1 MPYIG
6 NQTSAAFTSM
16 AKQDLTGNGGASYT
30 LTHAVANEQEIEVYV
45 NNVRQEPGVAYTVSG
60 TALTMTGNVASTDD
74 FYVVYQGKAIQT
86 SVPGDGTVTTAMLQ
100 DDAATAAKVDSTLH
114 LSTIKD
120 SAGTN
125 NAITIDS
132 SGNLTV
138 AENLTLTTQPR
149 LYVQGN
155 DNSYISTS
163 PIPFGNNVID
173 TAGGWSTSTNTYTVQ
188 VAGTYMVMVDLG
200 IVLTNGSQATGYAQI
215 VHNNNNSGYTYIQ
228 SSTGAQYH
236 GQSVN
241 KMFVCSVNDTFKITW
256 GGSGTYYN
264 GANECRLSIFM
275 LG

>member
-1 MPYIG
+1 
-6 NQTSAAFTSM
+6 M
-16 AKQDLTGNGGASYT
+16 ALTK
-30 LTHAVANEQEIEVYV
+30 
-45 NNVRQEPGVAYTVSG
+45 VRQTLIEHPNG
-60 TALTMTGNVASTDD
+60 TDAL
-74 FYVVYQGKAIQT
+74 
-86 SVPGDGTVTTAMLQ
+86 
-100 DDAATAAKVDSTLH
+100 
-114 LSTIKD
+114 
-120 SAGTN
+120 
-125 NAITIDS
+125 TIDS
-132 SGNLTV
+132 SGNVTV

-163 PIPFGNNVID
+163 PIPFGNNVTD
-173 TAGGWSTSTNTYTVQ
+173 TAGGWNTSTNTYTVQ

-200 IVLTNGSQATGYAQI
+200 IVLTTGSQGTGYAQI
-215 VHNNNNSGYTYIQ
+215 VHNNNNSGYAYIQ

-264 GANECRLSIFM
+264 GGAECRLSIFM